1 MAKQTTNMD
10 VNQWI
15 EQLKKCEFIKESEVK
30 ALCTKAKEIL
40 IEEQNVQ
47 SVESP
52 VTVSEWR
59 TDSAI
64 FGVEKF
70 HFSNSS
76 STIIICPNPI
86 FCHV

>member
-52 VTVSEWR
+52 VTVSEWKAAWLLLE
-59 TDSAI
+59 SKN
-64 FGVEKF
+64 FVLFK
-70 HFSNSS
+70 
-76 STIIICPNPI
+76 
-86 FCHV
+86 

>member
-1 MAKQTTNMD
+1 MD

-52 VTVSEWR
+52 VTVSEWK
-59 TDSAI
+59 TDEAI
-64 FGVEKF
+64 YDAEKF
-70 HFSNSS
+70 
-76 STIIICPNPI
+76 ST
-86 FCHV
+86 FK

>member
-59 TDSAI
+59 MDKTTS
-64 FGVEKF
+64 GVKAF
-70 HFSNSS
+70 ALFK
-76 STIIICPNPI
+76 
-86 FCHV
+86 

>member
-1 MAKQTTNMD
+1 MD

-52 VTVSEWR
+52 VTVSEWKAAWLLLE
-59 TDSAI
+59 SKN
-64 FGVEKF
+64 FV
-70 HFSNSS
+70 HFK
-76 STIIICPNPI
+76 
-86 FCHV
+86 

>member
-52 VTVSEWR
+52 VTVSEWKI
-59 TDSAI
+59 DMALLMS
-64 FGVEKF
+64 KNL
-70 HFSNSS
+70 HFSNSF
-76 STIIICPNPI
+76 STMIVFPNPI

>member
-59 TDSAI
+59 IDKTTSDVKTFAL
-64 FGVEKF
+64 FK
-70 HFSNSS
+70 
-76 STIIICPNPI
+76 
-86 FCHV
+86 

>member
-1 MAKQTTNMD
+1 MD

-52 VTVSEWR
+52 VTVSEWKAAWLLLE
-59 TDSAI
+59 S
-64 FGVEKF
+64 K
-70 HFSNSS
+70 HFVL
-76 STIIICPNPI
+76 
-86 FCHV
+86 FK